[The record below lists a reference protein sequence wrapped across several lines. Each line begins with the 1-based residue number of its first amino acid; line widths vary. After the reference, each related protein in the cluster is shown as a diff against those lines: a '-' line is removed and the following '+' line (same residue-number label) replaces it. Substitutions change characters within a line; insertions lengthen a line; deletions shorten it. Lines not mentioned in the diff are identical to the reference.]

1 MEVYAGL
8 DLHSTNTYV
17 AMIDN
22 DNKVLYKQR
31 HGNDIPTILS
41 VLDPFKKDIQGVWW
55 SRPTTGT
62 GLWMPSWMQA
72 TGSILPT
79 CPQSNSMKG
88 LSRSM
93 TGGAP
98 SGSPT
103 SYG

>member
-8 DLHSTNTYV
+8 DLHSTNKYV
-17 AMIDN
+17 AMIDK

-41 VLDPFKKDIQGVWW
+41 VLDPFRNDIQGAVVE
-55 SRPTTGT
+55 P
-62 GLWMPSWMQA
+62 
-72 TGSILPT
+72 ILPT
-79 CPQSNSMKG
+79 CLLSNSMKG
-88 LSRSM
+88 SSRSM

-103 SYG
+103 S